1 MVFRLLLKSA
11 GGEEIERRTGWCV
24 GENTFGSF
32 YPSLWTPRSLYV
44 AAIHYLSTMLV
55 PLKLHP
61 TILANIYLILRLSG
75 IDALRVTYL
84 HITYTYSQ
92 RGIARVTADSASM

>member
-1 MVFRLLLKSA
+1 
-11 GGEEIERRTGWCV
+11 
-24 GENTFGSF
+24 
-32 YPSLWTPRSLYV
+32 
-44 AAIHYLSTMLV
+44 MLV